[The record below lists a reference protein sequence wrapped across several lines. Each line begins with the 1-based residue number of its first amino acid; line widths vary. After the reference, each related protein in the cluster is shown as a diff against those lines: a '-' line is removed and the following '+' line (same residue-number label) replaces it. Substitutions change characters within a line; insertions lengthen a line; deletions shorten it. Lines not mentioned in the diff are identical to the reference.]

1 MSAPL
6 DDITKNVM
14 GRINTGQVKMRPKI
28 FFVAGSV
35 LTFSGLTLAFVSS
48 AFLLSILHLSLR
60 EGGRMR
66 AYRLE
71 TLQELFHWWIP
82 VAATVALIT
91 GLWLL
96 RRYEFSYKKSF
107 LWIVLWFALA
117 VVTASTL
124 FVITGAHEMIVERGP
139 MRELV
144 KPWRVEGTGFGQQDS
159 SRNRGIQ
166 RGGGVK

>member
-14 GRINTGQVKMRPKI
+14 GRINAGQVKMRPKI
-28 FFVAGSV
+28 YFVAGSM
-35 LTFSGLTLAFVSS
+35 LTFLGLTLAFVSS
-48 AFLLSILHLSLR
+48 AFFLSILHLSLR

-82 VAATVALIT
+82 VAAVLGLLT

-117 VVTASTL
+117 VVTASAL
-124 FVITGAHEMIVERGP
+124 FVTTGAHEMIVERGP

-144 KPWRVEGTGFGQQDS
+144 KPWRGEGAGFGQQDG
-159 SRNRGIQ
+159 SRNSEGL